1 MSLALILPC
10 VVEKPK
16 LVRVV
21 GSLKNLLAPSVAIHV
36 ATCSMLI
43 HGVVRLSNVQPSC
56 RHAQIQCVE
65 CRFAVCI
72 VPCSEVERKRCSSN
86 YSGRMG
92 RLGVGEVGGAS

>member
-1 MSLALILPC
+1 MALILSYEI
-10 VVEKPK
+10 EKTK
-16 LVRVV
+16 LERVV

-65 CRFAVCI
+65 CRFAVCCAARWRGKDAAVI
-72 VPCSEVERKRCSSN
+72 TVE
-86 YSGRMG
+86 
-92 RLGVGEVGGAS
+92 